1 MTACPQTAPVHRAHW
16 DSTKGRIREIQTG
29 GLERPSRGKWEPDVK
44 KTGRGHDPGAT
55 LGTCPCLVKGK
66 ILVKGKLPPK
76 TFSRH
81 RETGSGQGISLQEKK
96 WPPPRCGNSLQPWG
110 DHPCPGPGARNHLGN
125 VRASCSHFMV
135 QQQHVFRK
143 TSANVTKQL
152 LDLGEV
158 WGAHCVILCFSPLCF
173 SPNKT

>member
-81 RETGSGQGISLQEKK
+81 RETGSGQVLAYKRKSGHL
-96 WPPPRCGNSLQPWG
+96 
-110 DHPCPGPGARNHLGN
+110 PGVVTP
-125 VRASCSHFMV
+125 CSHGETTRARDLALGITLGMCGPAAV
-135 QQQHVFRK
+135 TSWSNNSMCLERHQQM
-143 TSANVTKQL
+143 
-152 LDLGEV
+152 
-158 WGAHCVILCFSPLCF
+158 
-173 SPNKT
+173 